1 MIIICENCPC
11 YNYERD
17 FCGLFFDPIKWE
29 KIDGDMK
36 PVSKTCE
43 LVSVKSSKGEHRPT
57 KRAVDTATPYEY
69 EVVLHNQNIGERGSA
84 A

>member
-1 MIIICENCPC
+1 MIIDCENCPC

-17 FCGLFFDPIKWE
+17 YCGLGFDPIKYDPQ
-29 KIDGDMK
+29 IRK

-43 LVSVKSSKGEHRPT
+43 LVSIKSSKGEHRPT
-57 KRAVDTATPYEY
+57 KRAVDTASPCEY
-69 EVVLHNQNIGERGSA
+69 EVVLHNQNSGERGSA